1 MAVAELTPQDMAA
14 KLLATGF
21 ERSGPSAATLSDPI
35 ADTPM
40 VVTLD
45 QLRPYDHDPRVT
57 RNPAYEEI
65 KASIRERGLDAPPA
79 ITRRPGEAHY
89 IIRNGGNTRLAILR
103 ELWSETKDER
113 FFRIAC
119 LFRPWPARGEI
130 VALTGHLAENELRGG
145 LTFIERAL
153 GVEKAREFYEQE
165 SGQALSQ
172 SELARRLTADGY
184 PVPQSHISRMN
195 DAVRY
200 LLPAIPTL
208 LYGGLGRHQVDR
220 LAVLRKACERTWE
233 RRALGRT
240 CRGLRHACFQD
251 VLSQFDTQPDD
262 FSPQRVQDEL
272 VGQMAEL
279 LEADYDTLALEIND
293 SESRQRALTSDPAP
307 TPPAAPVVPAG
318 PPPPV
323 SRLSSH
329 RLAVPR
335 DPTPVAPRRQQRHRL
350 HRPRRRRTRHGQ
362 RDERLQGHIVS
373 PAPTTER
380 LQSIQRMVADQ
391 LGDKLPDFEADALRA
406 IPVQVGGL
414 YPISDVWYIEPGLDV
429 PDRLRVHIAQ
439 FAREIARKR
448 RWPTTSRPASAAS
461 ASSAWHRPW
470 ARRRRLPAFARA
482 VLTLLHAL
490 SARSG
495 PPRTAWT
502 ARGWPT
508 TWRRCC
514 MARRLRPMR
523 LSDAGAGE
531 AVPAAAPGAPAAGS
545 GSRRIRPGFLSEGGP
560 MSAPHPL
567 NQAVIAQAL
576 HDLRNGQL
584 RRCKAMGF
592 GEEELDALKHRRS
605 SACWPTPRCRGV
617 RCRSTAKC

>member
-1 MAVAELTPQDMAA
+1 MPARSFAAPTGKRRRMAVAELTPQDMAA

-57 RNPAYEEI
+57 RNPAYAEI

-103 ELWSETKDER
+103 ELWSETKEER

-153 GVEKAREFYEQE
+153 GIEKAREFYEQE

-240 CRGLRHACFQD
+240 ADRGLRHA
-251 VLSQFDTQPDD
+251 
-262 FSPQRVQDEL
+262 
-272 VGQMAEL
+272 
-279 LEADYDTLALEIND
+279 
-293 SESRQRALTSDPAP
+293 
-307 TPPAAPVVPAG
+307 
-318 PPPPV
+318 V
-323 SRLSSH
+323 S
-329 RLAVPR
+329 
-335 DPTPVAPRRQQRHRL
+335 
-350 HRPRRRRTRHGQ
+350 G
-362 RDERLQGHIVS
+362 
-373 PAPTTER
+373 
-380 LQSIQRMVADQ
+380 
-391 LGDKLPDFEADALRA
+391 
-406 IPVQVGGL
+406 
-414 YPISDVWYIEPGLDV
+414 
-429 PDRLRVHIAQ
+429 
-439 FAREIARKR
+439 
-448 RWPTTSRPASAAS
+448 
-461 ASSAWHRPW
+461 
-470 ARRRRLPAFARA
+470 RA
-482 VLTLLHAL
+482 VAVRHAAGRLLA
-490 SARSG
+490 A
-495 PPRTAWT
+495 
-502 ARGWPT
+502 
-508 TWRRCC
+508 
-514 MARRLRPMR
+514 
-523 LSDAGAGE
+523 AGAGR
-531 AVPAAAPGAPAAGS
+531 AGGPDGRAAG
-545 GSRRIRPGFLSEGGP
+545 GG
-560 MSAPHPL
+560 
-567 NQAVIAQAL
+567 
-576 HDLRNGQL
+576 LRHAGAGDQ
-584 RRCKAMGF
+584 RQRKPP
-592 GEEELDALKHRRS
+592 
-605 SACWPTPRCRGV
+605 AC
-617 RCRSTAKC
+617 A

>member
-1 MAVAELTPQDMAA
+1 MAEPTPQDMAA
-14 KLLATGF
+14 KLLASGF
-21 ERSGPSAATLSDPI
+21 ERSGPSAAALTDPI

-57 RNPAYEEI
+57 RNPAYEDI

-103 ELWSETKDER
+103 ELWSETKEER
-113 FFRIAC
+113 FFRVPC

-153 GVEKAREFYEQE
+153 GIEKAREFYEQE
-165 SGQALSQ
+165 SRQALSQ
-172 SELARRLTADGY
+172 SELARRLSADGY

-200 LLPAIPTL
+200 LLPAIPNL
-208 LYGGLGRHQVDR
+208 LYGGLGRHQVER

-233 RRALGRT
+233 RRALGRDVSVDFAT
-240 CRGLRHACFQD
+240 LFQD
-251 VLSQFDTQPDD
+251 VLSQFDTQSDD

-279 LEADYDTLALEIND
+279 LDADYDALALEIDD
-293 SESRQRALTSDPAP
+293 SESRQRALSSEPATPSPATPFAPTAPVIMPQRSSVAP
-307 TPPAAPVVPAG
+307 TPPHTPPAPSPAETVTTPTV
-318 PPPPV
+318 PPP
-323 SRLSSH
+323 
-329 RLAVPR
+329 AQ
-335 DPTPVAPRRQQRHRL
+335 DE
-350 HRPRRRRTRHGQ
+350 Q

-406 IPVQVGGL
+406 IPVQAGGL

-429 PDRLRVHIAQ
+429 PERLRVHIAQ
-439 FAREIARKR
+439 FAREIAEE
-448 RWPTTSRPASAAS
+448 AAVVEHIEPRES
-461 ASSAWHRPW
+461 GIGFVCVVSSAVRDSP
-470 ARRRRLPAFARA
+470 PFARA

-490 SARSG
+490 SAASLPATRLD
-495 PPRTAWT
+495 R
-502 ARGWPT
+502 ARLADDLAPLLHGRGGSIT
-508 TWRRCC
+508 RLSDVGLVKLFRLLRL
-514 MARRLRPMR
+514 ARRL
-523 LSDAGAGE
+523 LDLEAGD
-531 AVPAAAPGAPAAGS
+531 PG
-545 GSRRIRPGFLSEGGP
+545 
-560 MSAPHPL
+560 
-567 NQAVIAQAL
+567 
-576 HDLRNGQL
+576 HD
-584 RRCKAMGF
+584 
-592 GEEELDALKHRRS
+592 S
-605 SACWPTPRCRGV
+605 
-617 RCRSTAKC
+617 

>member
-1 MAVAELTPQDMAA
+1 MAELTPQDIAA

-21 ERSGPSAATLSDPI
+21 ERSGGSAATLSDPI

-45 QLRPYDHDPRVT
+45 QLRPYDHDPRLT
-57 RNPAYEEI
+57 RNPAYAEI

-89 IIRNGGNTRLAILR
+89 IIRNGGNTRLGILR
-103 ELWSETKDER
+103 ELWSETREER
-113 FFRIAC
+113 FFRIVC

-153 GVEKAREFYEQE
+153 GIEKAREFYEQE
-165 SGQALSQ
+165 IGQALSQ

-233 RRALGRT
+233 RRTLSRT
-240 CRGLRHACFQD
+240 VAVNFATLFQD
-251 VLSQFDTQPDD
+251 VLAQFDTRPDD

-279 LEADYDTLALEIND
+279 LEADYDMLALEIND
-293 SESRQRALTSDPAP
+293 SESRQHALTSESAAPVPTTATVPATRRPPTDPAP
-307 TPPAAPVVPAG
+307 QDATPTAPPAATPPSPPIALPHSGSGEDADTTLVP
-318 PPPPV
+318 
-323 SRLSSH
+323 SEQ
-329 RLAVPR
+329 
-335 DPTPVAPRRQQRHRL
+335 DE
-350 HRPRRRRTRHGQ
+350 Q
-362 RDERLQGHIVS
+362 RDERLQGHIVT

-380 LQSIQRMVADQ
+380 LQSIQRMVAVQ

-414 YPISDVWYIEPGLDV
+414 YPISDVWYIEPGLHA

-439 FAREIARKR
+439 FAREIARE
-448 RWPTTSRPASAAS
+448 ASVADHIEAS
-461 ASSAWHRPW
+461 DGGIGFVCVAPVVGQAN
-470 ARRRRLPAFARA
+470 ALPAFARA

-490 SARSG
+490 SVAPASATGLDRVRLAEELG
-495 PPRTAWT
+495 PLLHGHGGSAT
-502 ARGWPT
+502 
-508 TWRRCC
+508 
-514 MARRLRPMR
+514 R
-523 LSDAGAGE
+523 LSDAGLVKLFRLLRLA
-531 AVPAAAPGAPAAGS
+531 
-545 GSRRIRPGFLSEGGP
+545 RRLLDLELGGP
-560 MSAPHPL
+560 S
-567 NQAVIAQAL
+567 
-576 HDLRNGQL
+576 
-584 RRCKAMGF
+584 
-592 GEEELDALKHRRS
+592 GES
-605 SACWPTPRCRGV
+605 
-617 RCRSTAKC
+617 